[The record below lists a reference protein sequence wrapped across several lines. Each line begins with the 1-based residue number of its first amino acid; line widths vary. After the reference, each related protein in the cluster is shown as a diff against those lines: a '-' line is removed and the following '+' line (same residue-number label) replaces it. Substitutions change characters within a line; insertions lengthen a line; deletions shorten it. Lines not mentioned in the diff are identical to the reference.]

1 MEGRLAFLGPFACHT
16 QPPRSSRRESFRH
29 WRKPVAGGHCSSA
42 WKVHSSA
49 TNSIDSSSPHVYC
62 FWGLLG
68 CDVANAHALH
78 PFVCPCI
85 RVCIHTFMIILARS
99 LAFTHPAMKSRASRS
114 ANNRGLTDANAAP
127 IRRRVLVAGS
137 WGHSTSLSVITLV
150 MKGCAR
156 CGQREF
162 VHHRAVVPP
171 IPIAGGSSII
181 EFAGAA
187 PRRPKT
193 CSNAT
198 RNACAF
204 RSHSLANFEF
214 PRPCPQS
221 GLKCP
226 CCPHAKQRFSRR
238 AFALSWRHIHASP
251 NLQPEASVNL

>member
-1 MEGRLAFLGPFACHT
+1 MGLSLATHSPLEAHVARALGIGESLSQAVTAARHGRFIRAQQIPSTPHLHT
-16 QPPRSSRRESFRH
+16 FIAS
-29 WRKPVAGGHCSSA
+29 G
-42 WKVHSSA
+42 
-49 TNSIDSSSPHVYC
+49 
-62 FWGLLG
+62 GLLG

-150 MKGCAR
+150 IKGCAR

-171 IPIAGGSSII
+171 IPIL
-181 EFAGAA
+181 A
-187 PRRPKT
+187 PQKP
-193 CSNAT
+193 
-198 RNACAF
+198 
-204 RSHSLANFEF
+204 
-214 PRPCPQS
+214 
-221 GLKCP
+221 
-226 CCPHAKQRFSRR
+226 
-238 AFALSWRHIHASP
+238 AS
-251 NLQPEASVNL
+251 